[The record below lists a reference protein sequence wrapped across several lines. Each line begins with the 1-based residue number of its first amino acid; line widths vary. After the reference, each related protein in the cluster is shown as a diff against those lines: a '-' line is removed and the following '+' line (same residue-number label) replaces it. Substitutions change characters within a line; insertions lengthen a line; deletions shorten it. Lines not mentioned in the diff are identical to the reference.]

1 MNNACPYCRAPFEL
15 DEPVVTCEACST
27 PHHADC
33 YEENKGCTVFG
44 CANAP
49 SDEPAISVT
58 TTEIATPAPATVA
71 PTSARPTPPPPPRAG
86 VSTSVPPPP
95 RIGADGSPGAPMYV
109 GFSNDT
115 TRYITPPRVFSFAG
129 YNDAPS
135 AITPSYVPR
144 RSRLTF
150 ILLGVLL
157 GAFGGH
163 NFYAGYTKKA
173 VIQLLL
179 TLLSCFFGGVI
190 SWIWAIVEVCIV
202 TQDDD
207 GIAFV

>member
-1 MNNACPYCRAPFEL
+1 MTSACPYCRAPFEP

-44 CANAP
+44 CAKSP

-58 TTEIATPAPATVA
+58 ATEIAAPASVA
-71 PTSARPTPPPPPRAG
+71 VAAGRSTPPPPPRAG
-86 VSTSVPPPP
+86 SSTSVPPPP
-95 RIGADGSPGAPMYV
+95 RLTGANGAAPIYV
-109 GFSNDT
+109 GFHNDT
-115 TRYITPPRVFSFAG
+115 TRYITPPRVFSFSG
-129 YNDAPS
+129 YNEAP
-135 AITPSYVPR
+135 ATIMPSYIPR

-150 ILLGVLL
+150 ILLGILL

-179 TLLSCFFGGVI
+179 TVLSCFFGGVI
-190 SWIWAIVEVCIV
+190 SWIWAIVEVCTV
-202 TQDDD
+202 TRDDD